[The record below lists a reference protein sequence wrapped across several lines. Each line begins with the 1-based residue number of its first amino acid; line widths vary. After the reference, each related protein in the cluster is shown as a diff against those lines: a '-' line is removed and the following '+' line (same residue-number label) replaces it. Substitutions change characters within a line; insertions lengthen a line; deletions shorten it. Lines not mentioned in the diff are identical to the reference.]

1 MKRVVRILISLLGAG
16 AFIGILALIFQS
28 LYALGIVNV
37 EERLTST
44 ALAAIYGTVGLCGLL
59 ITFMCEPAIARA
71 MVRNLKAIE
80 NKINQ
85 VPMQDVLS
93 GIAGLMVGLILALL
107 LSTFI
112 GRIPVAWISV
122 PLSLIV
128 YIVMGYLG
136 MTVAI
141 KRKGELPLFVRRPQ
155 PEIED
160 GAPEEEERE
169 SREAQGR
176 TRKRSD
182 RSADR
187 SIRNIPPKILD
198 TSVII
203 DGRIYDIAKTGVLE
217 GRLIVPSFVL
227 KELRHIADSSDAL
240 RRQRG
245 RRGLDI
251 LNEMQN
257 ELNRL
262 QVVEKE
268 YENIEV
274 DEMLI
279 RLAKEMKGKV
289 VTNDFNLNKVATVK
303 GVEVININQ
312 LANALKPAVLPG
324 EEMTIQ
330 IIRDGKEQ
338 GQGVGYLDDGTMIVI
353 DGGRNYIGKTVTIN
367 VTSVLQ
373 TAAGRM
379 VFAKLKSAS

>member
-16 AFIGILALIFQS
+16 AFIGIRALICQS
-28 LYALGIVNV
+28 LDALGIVNV

-155 PEIED
+155 R
-160 GAPEEEERE
+160 A
-169 SREAQGR
+169 
-176 TRKRSD
+176 
-182 RSADR
+182 
-187 SIRNIPPKILD
+187 
-198 TSVII
+198 
-203 DGRIYDIAKTGVLE
+203 
-217 GRLIVPSFVL
+217 
-227 KELRHIADSSDAL
+227 
-240 RRQRG
+240 G
-245 RRGLDI
+245 RR
-251 LNEMQN
+251 
-257 ELNRL
+257 
-262 QVVEKE
+262 
-268 YENIEV
+268 
-274 DEMLI
+274 
-279 RLAKEMKGKV
+279 
-289 VTNDFNLNKVATVK
+289 
-303 GVEVININQ
+303 
-312 LANALKPAVLPG
+312 
-324 EEMTIQ
+324 
-330 IIRDGKEQ
+330 RDA
-338 GQGVGYLDDGTMIVI
+338 
-353 DGGRNYIGKTVTIN
+353 RA
-367 VTSVLQ
+367 SAA
-373 TAAGRM
+373 TAAPI
-379 VFAKLKSAS
+379 AASATFRPRSSTPRSSSTGASTTSPRPACWRAG

>member
-1 MKRVVRILISLLGAG
+1 MKRIVRILISLLGAG

-28 LYALGIVNV
+28 LYALGIVDV
-37 EERLTST
+37 EAKLTST
-44 ALAAIYGTVGLCGLL
+44 ALAAIYGVVGLSGLL
-59 ITFMCEPAIARA
+59 ITFISEPAIMRA
-71 MVRNLKAIE
+71 TVRNLKAVE

-112 GRIPVAWISV
+112 GRIPIAWISV

-141 KRKGELPLFVRRPQ
+141 KRKGELPLLRKAPAESEESTQ
-155 PEIED
+155 ED
-160 GAPEEEERE
+160 EEHE
-169 SREAQGR
+169 SRETLGR
-176 TRKRSD
+176 ARKRND
-182 RSADR
+182 RTTDR

-227 KELRHIADSSDAL
+227 GELRHIADSADAL

-330 IIRDGKEQ
+330 VIRDGKEQ

-353 DGGRNYIGKTVTIN
+353 DGGRGHIGKTVTIN

>member
-1 MKRVVRILISLLGAG
+1 MKRIVRILISLLGAG
-16 AFIGILALIFQS
+16 VFIGILALIFQS
-28 LYALGIVNV
+28 LYALGIVDV
-37 EERLTST
+37 EEKLTST
-44 ALAAIYGTVGLCGLL
+44 ALAAIYGVVGLCGLL
-59 ITFMCEPAIARA
+59 VTFMCEPAILRA
-71 MVRNLKAIE
+71 TVRNLKAVE

-85 VPMQDVLS
+85 VPIQDVLS

-112 GRIPVAWISV
+112 GRIPIAWISV

-141 KRKGELPLFVRRPQ
+141 KRKGELPLISRKAPADA
-155 PEIED
+155 ED
-160 GAPEEEERE
+160 GAPEEEPE
-169 SREAQGR
+169 SRETLGR
-176 TRKRSD
+176 ARKRT
-182 RSADR
+182 DR

-227 KELRHIADSSDAL
+227 GELRHIADSADAL

-257 ELNRL
+257 ELHRL

-330 IIRDGKEQ
+330 VIRDGKEQ

-353 DGGRNYIGKTVTIN
+353 DGGRSHIGKTVTIN

-379 VFAKLKSAS
+379 VFAKLKSA